1 MDNLSK
7 TLPIVQQQFDS
18 LLDFAA
24 TSKDLNNSVIMSAFR
39 LLYKDVVR
47 LYVAYQEAI
56 INLLER
62 YFKLSRKKTREALE
76 MYKKFLTRM
85 DKVASFFQVA
95 DAVGLDKS
103 EMPDL
108 TKSPASI
115 LNLLEQHLAR
125 LEAKK
130 RGTTPQGED
139 EELDNKE
146 NSEHSSA
153 SATQQTKEVEQTND
167 SSEEKKEE
175 HSDDETSSKPVKSK
189 EEPLQANKN
198 IPSAQKPPRPSPKA
212 SPLVSPSD
220 SKSPPGSTAKQVSPS
235 SNVPATAAAAAA
247 AVPEKRGP
255 PERPA
260 KPPSRPPPPSAAPAP
275 PPPPPPPQQSGGPS
289 GSSGAAP
296 STKVASHASPPPHPP
311 PPQAHHQP
319 PPHPPAPHAPL
330 HPPAPSTS
338 PVPPPTATATEANSN
353 NTTSNSNST
362 NNNSN
367 SNNNS
372 ADGNKNVSDHTRVS
386 TEGPTC
392 SASLVAQ
399 NDSSVE
405 QPAQQQDNE
414 VVNFE
419 NSSSIS
425 NEVETNHI
433 NNVSQE
439 VNVEAAAVAALP
451 LPAEDELEMP
461 PPPPPIDDMD
471 DSMPEPPPPVEAEGD
486 QAPAEEQPQ
495 QQADIGQQQ
504 SALNGQPTNGAE

>member
-24 TSKDLNNSVIMSAFR
+24 SSKDLNNSVIMSAFR

-76 MYKKFLTRM
+76 MYKKFLARM

-139 EELDNKE
+139 EELDNRE
-146 NSEHSSA
+146 NSEQSSA
-153 SATQQTKEVEQTND
+153 SASQQAKEVEQTN
-167 SSEEKKEE
+167 ELMKEKKEE
-175 HSDDETSSKPVKSK
+175 HSGGETSSEQAKSK
-189 EEPLQANKN
+189 EESLKAGKDVLP
-198 IPSAQKPPRPSPKA
+198 AQKPPRPSPKT

-220 SKSPPGSTAKQVSPS
+220 SKSPPGSTARQISPS
-235 SNVPATAAAAAA
+235 SNVPAA
-247 AVPEKRGP
+247 AVPEKKGP

-275 PPPPPPPQQSGGPS
+275 PPPPPPPQQSSGPS
-289 GSSGAAP
+289 GSSGAAS

-311 PPQAHHQP
+311 PPQAHHQA
-319 PPHPPAPHAPL
+319 PPHPPAPHAPP

-338 PVPPPTATATEANSN
+338 PVPPSTTATSATEANSN

-362 NNNSN
+362 NNN
-367 SNNNS
+367 NNS
-372 ADGNKNVSDHTRVS
+372 ADGNKDVSDHIGAS
-386 TEGPTC
+386 SEGPTC
-392 SASLVAQ
+392 SASVVAH
-399 NDSSVE
+399 NESSVE
-405 QPAQQQDNE
+405 QPAQIQVDG
-414 VVNFE
+414 VVNHE
-419 NSSSIS
+419 NSSSVSHEI
-425 NEVETNHI
+425 ETNHI

-439 VNVEAAAVAALP
+439 AVHEANVEAVALP
-451 LPAEDELEMP
+451 PPPAPPAEDELEMP
-461 PPPPPIDDMD
+461 PPPPPIDDID
-471 DSMPEPPPPVEAEGD
+471 DSMPEPPPPVEAEEGQD
-486 QAPAEEQPQ
+486 PVEGQPQ
-495 QQADIGQQQ
+495 QQADVSQQQ
-504 SALNGQPTNGAE
+504 PALNGQPTNGAE